1 MNILK
6 REGLSNIKKPVF
18 KFVSNISIKEW
29 IKQEIKVS
37 TLDIRIKK
45 LGSKV
50 SHSKVP
56 SSGSVSGSGS
66 GSDSGLKSGST
77 QDHKQTKEQ

>member
-1 MNILK
+1 M
-6 REGLSNIKKPVF
+6 
-18 KFVSNISIKEW
+18 
-29 IKQEIKVS
+29 S

-56 SSGSVSGSGS
+56 SSGSVSGSRS

>member
-1 MNILK
+1 M
-6 REGLSNIKKPVF
+6 
-18 KFVSNISIKEW
+18 
-29 IKQEIKVS
+29 S

-56 SSGSVSGSGS
+56 SSGSGSGSRS